1 MEGRMKPVSVT
12 TNELL
17 DALRAAA
24 PTPIGAPTG
33 AYSMTEL
40 AAATGWGRRQLGQQL
55 ASLKAAGRLESTNVQ
70 REAIDGLMRQLPV
83 YRILPAPRK
92 KAA

>member
-1 MEGRMKPVSVT
+1 MKPITVT

-24 PTPIGAPTG
+24 PVTGATPKD

-40 AAATGWGRRQLGQQL
+40 AAATGWGRARISQQL
-55 ASLKAAGRLESTNVQ
+55 AALKTAGRLEIVNVQ

-83 YRILPAPRK
+83 YRILPVQKK